1 MMQEWYKLKQYP
13 HIDLPMEHKGVSALA
28 KYVTSADAIAKHAF
42 LPLIRRQNK
51 TYRFKDNGSGRKQRI
66 KKIRNITYASHVDS
80 VIYSYYAYK
89 LQKSLEKYLYEH
101 NLNDEVCA
109 YRKIRVHEGS
119 GNKCNIHIAK
129 EVFDFIREKT
139 DSGEDVAVITY
150 DIKGFFDNLDHK
162 IIKDKWKQI
171 IGVDTLP
178 RDVYAVYK
186 SITRYAYVMEKDIF
200 DLFKD
205 EIICKQPTKKVKR
218 KVKRFAYLRDK
229 KAIAFCN
236 KDIST
241 IRAKGLIRT
250 RGEQENRGIP
260 QGLPISAVIANVYMC
275 DFDNEIANSIRMVG
289 GLYRRY
295 SDDIIIVCPINQGKR
310 WKNDVIEKI
319 KSVKLEIEDSK
330 TNLFTFVRQESGD
343 VICSHEKKGT
353 NKKLEY
359 LGFSFDGKRVF
370 LKEASVGKF
379 YTKMDRHIKRSLGK
393 AIHMNNDT
401 YGKIFENQLIRRF
414 SYAGSKIHLIRKR
427 CKSNHSKFYVIKGFH
442 TYGNYLTYVRK
453 SADIMKEPSIR
464 MQLRRVSSLLRK
476 KMRIAQNKANIITGR
491 KLITEYMKYGH
502 TYH

>member
-1 MMQEWYKLKQYP
+1 M
-13 HIDLPMEHKGVSALA
+13 
-28 KYVTSADAIAKHAF
+28 
-42 LPLIRRQNK
+42 
-51 TYRFKDNGSGRKQRI
+51 
-66 KKIRNITYASHVDS
+66 
-80 VIYSYYAYK
+80 
-89 LQKSLEKYLYEH
+89 
-101 NLNDEVCA
+101 
-109 YRKIRVHEGS
+109 
-119 GNKCNIHIAK
+119 
-129 EVFDFIREKT
+129 
-139 DSGEDVAVITY
+139 
-150 DIKGFFDNLDHK
+150 
-162 IIKDKWKQI
+162 
-171 IGVDTLP
+171 
-178 RDVYAVYK
+178 
-186 SITRYAYVMEKDIF
+186 
-200 DLFKD
+200 
-205 EIICKQPTKKVKR
+205 
-218 KVKRFAYLRDK
+218 
-229 KAIAFCN
+229 
-236 KDIST
+236 
-241 IRAKGLIRT
+241 
-250 RGEQENRGIP
+250 
-260 QGLPISAVIANVYMC
+260 
-275 DFDNEIANSIRMVG
+275 
-289 GLYRRY
+289 
-295 SDDIIIVCPINQGKR
+295 
-310 WKNDVIEKI
+310 
-319 KSVKLEIEDSK
+319 
-330 TNLFTFVRQESGD
+330 FTFVRQESGD